1 MNTLEKLQCTRCK
14 NSHCFELPLKDRL
27 EICEE
32 HLEKGVLALDLP
44 RAKQSLAHHEEQ
56 MKDIENAAMRTFCR
70 GEELIDYLK
79 QSEIELRVKDPLTLD
94 NIDAQTHIHNLLEVL
109 HRKRRDLRDLAEERK
124 IKLEQNLLLRQLES
138 DAKQVIG
145 WVRNGEA
152 MLYASTEL
160 GTSLFEAEALLRQH
174 EEFQRAI
181 EKTCQSAS
189 EVQQRADK
197 LIKDGHFDPDAIWN
211 ALRT

>member
-1 MNTLEKLQCTRCK
+1 MISFSFQ
-14 NSHCFELPLKDRL
+14 LKDRL

-138 DAKQVIG
+138 DAKQVSEMI
-145 WVRNGEA
+145 NIK
-152 MLYASTEL
+152 
-160 GTSLFEAEALLRQH
+160 FLLAATRLQWNNQV
-174 EEFQRAI
+174 EGI
-181 EKTCQSAS
+181 K
-189 EVQQRADK
+189 K
-197 LIKDGHFDPDAIWN
+197 LLIY
-211 ALRT
+211 

>member
-1 MNTLEKLQCTRCK
+1 MSLRITISFSFQ
-14 NSHCFELPLKDRL
+14 LKDRL

-138 DAKQVIG
+138 DAKQVSEMI
-145 WVRNGEA
+145 NIK
-152 MLYASTEL
+152 
-160 GTSLFEAEALLRQH
+160 FLLAATRLQWNNQV
-174 EEFQRAI
+174 EGI
-181 EKTCQSAS
+181 K
-189 EVQQRADK
+189 K
-197 LIKDGHFDPDAIWN
+197 LLIY
-211 ALRT
+211 

>member
-1 MNTLEKLQCTRCK
+1 MSLRITISFSFQ
-14 NSHCFELPLKDRL
+14 LKDRL

-138 DAKQVIG
+138 DAKQVSEMINIKFLLAATRLQ
-145 WVRNGEA
+145 WNNKVVR
-152 MLYASTEL
+152 
-160 GTSLFEAEALLRQH
+160 
-174 EEFQRAI
+174 
-181 EKTCQSAS
+181 
-189 EVQQRADK
+189 
-197 LIKDGHFDPDAIWN
+197 IK
-211 ALRT
+211 

>member
-1 MNTLEKLQCTRCK
+1 MISFSFQ
-14 NSHCFELPLKDRL
+14 LKDRL

-138 DAKQVIG
+138 DAKQVSEMINIKFLLAATRLQ
-145 WVRNGEA
+145 WNNKVVR
-152 MLYASTEL
+152 
-160 GTSLFEAEALLRQH
+160 
-174 EEFQRAI
+174 
-181 EKTCQSAS
+181 
-189 EVQQRADK
+189 
-197 LIKDGHFDPDAIWN
+197 IKRLVIY
-211 ALRT
+211 

>member
-1 MNTLEKLQCTRCK
+1 MSLRITISFSFQ
-14 NSHCFELPLKDRL
+14 LKDRL

-56 MKDIENAAMRTFCR
+56 MKDIENAALRTFCR

-138 DAKQVIG
+138 DAKQVSEMINIKFLLATTRLQ
-145 WVRNGEA
+145 WNNKVVR
-152 MLYASTEL
+152 
-160 GTSLFEAEALLRQH
+160 
-174 EEFQRAI
+174 
-181 EKTCQSAS
+181 
-189 EVQQRADK
+189 
-197 LIKDGHFDPDAIWN
+197 IK
-211 ALRT
+211 

>member
-1 MNTLEKLQCTRCK
+1 MISFSFQ
-14 NSHCFELPLKDRL
+14 LKDRL

-32 HLEKGVLALDLP
+32 HLEKGILALDLP

-138 DAKQVIG
+138 DAKQVSEMINIKFLLAATRLQ
-145 WVRNGEA
+145 WNNQVVRIKK
-152 MLYASTEL
+152 
-160 GTSLFEAEALLRQH
+160 LLIH
-174 EEFQRAI
+174 
-181 EKTCQSAS
+181 
-189 EVQQRADK
+189 
-197 LIKDGHFDPDAIWN
+197 
-211 ALRT
+211 

>member
-1 MNTLEKLQCTRCK
+1 MTSNYIVFLYLHCVLLLLQ
-14 NSHCFELPLKDRL
+14 LKDRL

-32 HLEKGVLALDLP
+32 HLEKGGLALDLP
-44 RAKQSLAHHEEQ
+44 RAKQALAHHEDQ

-79 QSEIELRVKDPLTLD
+79 LSEIELRVKDPLTLE

-138 DAKQVIG
+138 DAKQVRELLNIYFLLTIRAMRKHQGCKNLVTGHNQRGRQCEVGFMFCCKERG
-145 WVRNGEA
+145 W
-152 MLYASTEL
+152 
-160 GTSLFEAEALLRQH
+160 
-174 EEFQRAI
+174 
-181 EKTCQSAS
+181 
-189 EVQQRADK
+189 
-197 LIKDGHFDPDAIWN
+197 LIFTPCKF
-211 ALRT
+211 L

>member
-1 MNTLEKLQCTRCK
+1 MISFSFQ
-14 NSHCFELPLKDRL
+14 LKDRL

-138 DAKQVIG
+138 DAKQVSEMINIKFLLAATRLQ
-145 WVRNGEA
+145 WNNQVVRINK
-152 MLYASTEL
+152 
-160 GTSLFEAEALLRQH
+160 LL
-174 EEFQRAI
+174 I
-181 EKTCQSAS
+181 Y
-189 EVQQRADK
+189 
-197 LIKDGHFDPDAIWN
+197 
-211 ALRT
+211 

>member
-1 MNTLEKLQCTRCK
+1 MISFSFQ
-14 NSHCFELPLKDRL
+14 LKDRL

-138 DAKQVIG
+138 DAKQVSEMINIKFLLAATRLQ
-145 WVRNGEA
+145 WNNKVVRIKI
-152 MLYASTEL
+152 
-160 GTSLFEAEALLRQH
+160 LL
-174 EEFQRAI
+174 I
-181 EKTCQSAS
+181 Y
-189 EVQQRADK
+189 
-197 LIKDGHFDPDAIWN
+197 
-211 ALRT
+211 

>member
-1 MNTLEKLQCTRCK
+1 MYFLY
-14 NSHCFELPLKDRL
+14 ELLMSLRITISFSFQLKDRL

-138 DAKQVIG
+138 DAKQVSEMINIKFLLAATRLQ
-145 WVRNGEA
+145 WNNKVVR
-152 MLYASTEL
+152 
-160 GTSLFEAEALLRQH
+160 
-174 EEFQRAI
+174 
-181 EKTCQSAS
+181 
-189 EVQQRADK
+189 
-197 LIKDGHFDPDAIWN
+197 IK
-211 ALRT
+211 

>member
-1 MNTLEKLQCTRCK
+1 MISFSFQ
-14 NSHCFELPLKDRL
+14 LKDRL

-32 HLEKGVLALDLP
+32 HLEKGILALDLP

-138 DAKQVIG
+138 DAKQVSEMINIKFLLAATRLQ
-145 WVRNGEA
+145 WNNQVVRINK
-152 MLYASTEL
+152 
-160 GTSLFEAEALLRQH
+160 LL
-174 EEFQRAI
+174 I
-181 EKTCQSAS
+181 Y
-189 EVQQRADK
+189 
-197 LIKDGHFDPDAIWN
+197 
-211 ALRT
+211 

>member
-1 MNTLEKLQCTRCK
+1 MSLRITISFSFQ
-14 NSHCFELPLKDRL
+14 LKDRL

-138 DAKQVIG
+138 DAKQVSEMINIKFLLAASRLQ
-145 WVRNGEA
+145 WNNKVVR
-152 MLYASTEL
+152 
-160 GTSLFEAEALLRQH
+160 
-174 EEFQRAI
+174 
-181 EKTCQSAS
+181 
-189 EVQQRADK
+189 
-197 LIKDGHFDPDAIWN
+197 IK
-211 ALRT
+211 

>member
-1 MNTLEKLQCTRCK
+1 MISFSFQ
-14 NSHCFELPLKDRL
+14 LKDRL

-138 DAKQVIG
+138 DAKQVSEMINIKFLLATTRLQ
-145 WVRNGEA
+145 WNNQVVRIKK
-152 MLYASTEL
+152 
-160 GTSLFEAEALLRQH
+160 LL
-174 EEFQRAI
+174 I
-181 EKTCQSAS
+181 Y
-189 EVQQRADK
+189 
-197 LIKDGHFDPDAIWN
+197 
-211 ALRT
+211 

>member
-1 MNTLEKLQCTRCK
+1 MISFSFQ
-14 NSHCFELPLKDRL
+14 LKDRL

-138 DAKQVIG
+138 DAKQVSEMINIKFLLAATRLQ
-145 WVRNGEA
+145 WNNKVVRIKK
-152 MLYASTEL
+152 
-160 GTSLFEAEALLRQH
+160 LL
-174 EEFQRAI
+174 I
-181 EKTCQSAS
+181 Y
-189 EVQQRADK
+189 
-197 LIKDGHFDPDAIWN
+197 
-211 ALRT
+211 

>member
-1 MNTLEKLQCTRCK
+1 MSLRITISFSFQ
-14 NSHCFELPLKDRL
+14 LKDRL

-138 DAKQVIG
+138 DAKQVSEMINIEFLLAATRLQ
-145 WVRNGEA
+145 WNNKVVR
-152 MLYASTEL
+152 
-160 GTSLFEAEALLRQH
+160 
-174 EEFQRAI
+174 
-181 EKTCQSAS
+181 
-189 EVQQRADK
+189 
-197 LIKDGHFDPDAIWN
+197 IK
-211 ALRT
+211 

>member
-1 MNTLEKLQCTRCK
+1 MISFSFQ
-14 NSHCFELPLKDRL
+14 LKDRL

-32 HLEKGVLALDLP
+32 HLEKGILALDLP

-138 DAKQVIG
+138 DAKQVSEMINTKFLLAATRLQ
-145 WVRNGEA
+145 WNNQVVRIKK
-152 MLYASTEL
+152 
-160 GTSLFEAEALLRQH
+160 LL
-174 EEFQRAI
+174 I
-181 EKTCQSAS
+181 Y
-189 EVQQRADK
+189 
-197 LIKDGHFDPDAIWN
+197 
-211 ALRT
+211 

>member
-1 MNTLEKLQCTRCK
+1 MISFSFQ
-14 NSHCFELPLKDRL
+14 LKDRL

-138 DAKQVIG
+138 DAKQVSEMINIKFLLAATRLQ
-145 WVRNGEA
+145 WNNQVVRIKK
-152 MLYASTEL
+152 
-160 GTSLFEAEALLRQH
+160 LL
-174 EEFQRAI
+174 I
-181 EKTCQSAS
+181 Y
-189 EVQQRADK
+189 
-197 LIKDGHFDPDAIWN
+197 
-211 ALRT
+211 

>member
-1 MNTLEKLQCTRCK
+1 MSLRITISFSFQ
-14 NSHCFELPLKDRL
+14 LKDRL

-138 DAKQVIG
+138 DAKQVSEMINIKFLLAATRLQ
-145 WVRNGEA
+145 WNNQVVRIKK
-152 MLYASTEL
+152 
-160 GTSLFEAEALLRQH
+160 LL
-174 EEFQRAI
+174 I
-181 EKTCQSAS
+181 Y
-189 EVQQRADK
+189 
-197 LIKDGHFDPDAIWN
+197 
-211 ALRT
+211 

>member
-1 MNTLEKLQCTRCK
+1 MISFSFQ
-14 NSHCFELPLKDRL
+14 LKDRL

-32 HLEKGVLALDLP
+32 HLEKGILALDLP

-56 MKDIENAAMRTFCR
+56 MKDIENAALRTFCR

-138 DAKQVIG
+138 DAKQVSEMINIKFLLATTRLQ
-145 WVRNGEA
+145 WNNQVVRIKK
-152 MLYASTEL
+152 
-160 GTSLFEAEALLRQH
+160 LL
-174 EEFQRAI
+174 I
-181 EKTCQSAS
+181 Y
-189 EVQQRADK
+189 
-197 LIKDGHFDPDAIWN
+197 
-211 ALRT
+211 

>member
-1 MNTLEKLQCTRCK
+1 MIKKINK
-14 NSHCFELPLKDRL
+14 HCSIMIYFSFQLKDRL

-56 MKDIENAAMRTFCR
+56 MKDIENAALRTFCR

-138 DAKQVIG
+138 DAKQVSEMINIKFLLAATRLQ
-145 WVRNGEA
+145 WNNKVVR
-152 MLYASTEL
+152 
-160 GTSLFEAEALLRQH
+160 
-174 EEFQRAI
+174 
-181 EKTCQSAS
+181 
-189 EVQQRADK
+189 
-197 LIKDGHFDPDAIWN
+197 IK
-211 ALRT
+211 

>member
-1 MNTLEKLQCTRCK
+1 MSLRITISFSFQ
-14 NSHCFELPLKDRL
+14 LKDRL

-32 HLEKGVLALDLP
+32 HLEKGILALDLP

-138 DAKQVIG
+138 DAKQVSEMI
-145 WVRNGEA
+145 NIK
-152 MLYASTEL
+152 
-160 GTSLFEAEALLRQH
+160 FLLAATRLQWNNQV
-174 EEFQRAI
+174 ERI
-181 EKTCQSAS
+181 K
-189 EVQQRADK
+189 K
-197 LIKDGHFDPDAIWN
+197 LLIY
-211 ALRT
+211 

>member
-1 MNTLEKLQCTRCK
+1 MYFLY
-14 NSHCFELPLKDRL
+14 ELLMSLRITISFSFQLKDRL

-138 DAKQVIG
+138 DAKQVSEMINIKFLLAATRLQ
-145 WVRNGEA
+145 WNNQVVRIKK
-152 MLYASTEL
+152 
-160 GTSLFEAEALLRQH
+160 LL
-174 EEFQRAI
+174 I
-181 EKTCQSAS
+181 Y
-189 EVQQRADK
+189 
-197 LIKDGHFDPDAIWN
+197 
-211 ALRT
+211 

>member
-1 MNTLEKLQCTRCK
+1 MISFSFQ
-14 NSHCFELPLKDRL
+14 LKDRL

-32 HLEKGVLALDLP
+32 HLEKGILALDLP

-56 MKDIENAAMRTFCR
+56 MKDIENAALRTFCR

-138 DAKQVIG
+138 DAKQVSEMINIKFLLAATRLQ
-145 WVRNGEA
+145 WNNKVVRIKK
-152 MLYASTEL
+152 
-160 GTSLFEAEALLRQH
+160 LL
-174 EEFQRAI
+174 I
-181 EKTCQSAS
+181 Y
-189 EVQQRADK
+189 
-197 LIKDGHFDPDAIWN
+197 
-211 ALRT
+211 

>member
-1 MNTLEKLQCTRCK
+1 MISFSFQ
-14 NSHCFELPLKDRL
+14 LKDRL

-124 IKLEQNLLLRQLES
+124 IKLKQNLLLRQLES
-138 DAKQVIG
+138 DAKQVSEMINIKFLLAATRLQ
-145 WVRNGEA
+145 WNNKVVRIK
-152 MLYASTEL
+152 
-160 GTSLFEAEALLRQH
+160 LLV
-174 EEFQRAI
+174 I
-181 EKTCQSAS
+181 Y
-189 EVQQRADK
+189 
-197 LIKDGHFDPDAIWN
+197 
-211 ALRT
+211 

>member
-1 MNTLEKLQCTRCK
+1 MISFSFQ
-14 NSHCFELPLKDRL
+14 LKDRL

-32 HLEKGVLALDLP
+32 HLEKGILALDLP

-138 DAKQVIG
+138 DAKQVSEMINIKFLLAATRLQ
-145 WVRNGEA
+145 WNNKVVRIKK
-152 MLYASTEL
+152 
-160 GTSLFEAEALLRQH
+160 LL
-174 EEFQRAI
+174 I
-181 EKTCQSAS
+181 Y
-189 EVQQRADK
+189 
-197 LIKDGHFDPDAIWN
+197 
-211 ALRT
+211 

>member
-1 MNTLEKLQCTRCK
+1 MISFSFQ
-14 NSHCFELPLKDRL
+14 LKDRL

-138 DAKQVIG
+138 DAKQVSEMINIKFLLTATRLQ
-145 WVRNGEA
+145 WNNKVVR
-152 MLYASTEL
+152 
-160 GTSLFEAEALLRQH
+160 
-174 EEFQRAI
+174 
-181 EKTCQSAS
+181 
-189 EVQQRADK
+189 
-197 LIKDGHFDPDAIWN
+197 IKRLVIY
-211 ALRT
+211 

>member
-1 MNTLEKLQCTRCK
+1 MISFSFQ
-14 NSHCFELPLKDRL
+14 LKDRL

-56 MKDIENAAMRTFCR
+56 MKDIENAALRTFCR

-138 DAKQVIG
+138 DAKQVSEMINIKFLLATTRLQ
-145 WVRNGEA
+145 WNNQVVRIKK
-152 MLYASTEL
+152 
-160 GTSLFEAEALLRQH
+160 LL
-174 EEFQRAI
+174 I
-181 EKTCQSAS
+181 Y
-189 EVQQRADK
+189 
-197 LIKDGHFDPDAIWN
+197 
-211 ALRT
+211 

>member
-1 MNTLEKLQCTRCK
+1 MSLRITISFSFQ
-14 NSHCFELPLKDRL
+14 LKDRL

-32 HLEKGVLALDLP
+32 HLEKGILALDLP

-138 DAKQVIG
+138 DAKQVSEMINIKFLLAATRLQ
-145 WVRNGEA
+145 WNNKVVRIKK
-152 MLYASTEL
+152 
-160 GTSLFEAEALLRQH
+160 LL
-174 EEFQRAI
+174 I
-181 EKTCQSAS
+181 Y
-189 EVQQRADK
+189 
-197 LIKDGHFDPDAIWN
+197 
-211 ALRT
+211 

>member
-1 MNTLEKLQCTRCK
+1 MSLRITISFSFQ
-14 NSHCFELPLKDRL
+14 LKDRL

-32 HLEKGVLALDLP
+32 HLEKGILALDLP
-44 RAKQSLAHHEEQ
+44 HAKQSLAHHEEQ

-138 DAKQVIG
+138 DAKQVSEMINIKFLLAATRLQ
-145 WVRNGEA
+145 WNNKVVRIKK
-152 MLYASTEL
+152 
-160 GTSLFEAEALLRQH
+160 LL
-174 EEFQRAI
+174 I
-181 EKTCQSAS
+181 Y
-189 EVQQRADK
+189 
-197 LIKDGHFDPDAIWN
+197 
-211 ALRT
+211 

>member
-1 MNTLEKLQCTRCK
+1 MSLRITISFSFQ
-14 NSHCFELPLKDRL
+14 LKDRL

-56 MKDIENAAMRTFCR
+56 MKDIENAALRTFCR

-138 DAKQVIG
+138 DAKQVSEMINIKFLLAATRLQ
-145 WVRNGEA
+145 WNNQVVRIKK
-152 MLYASTEL
+152 
-160 GTSLFEAEALLRQH
+160 LL
-174 EEFQRAI
+174 I
-181 EKTCQSAS
+181 Y
-189 EVQQRADK
+189 
-197 LIKDGHFDPDAIWN
+197 
-211 ALRT
+211 